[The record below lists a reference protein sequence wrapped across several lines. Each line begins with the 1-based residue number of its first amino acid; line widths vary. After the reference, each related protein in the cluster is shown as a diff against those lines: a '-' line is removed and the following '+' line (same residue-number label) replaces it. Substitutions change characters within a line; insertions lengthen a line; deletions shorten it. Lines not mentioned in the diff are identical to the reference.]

1 MTPDEVKHVLSAL
14 KPLAYD
20 AQKYK
25 ALTDYLSYKIQR
37 EHKVLEAL
45 TDPIQIHRSQGK
57 IQAFRSLMSLR
68 DEVVSSDTNQYG

>member
-1 MTPDEVKHVLSAL
+1 MTPEDVKHLFSAI
-14 KPLAYD
+14 KPLVYD

-25 ALTDYLSYKIQR
+25 ALTEYLSYRIER
-37 EHKVLEAL
+37 EHKTLEAL

-68 DEVVSSDTNQYG
+68 EEVLTSDSTWG

>member
-1 MTPDEVKHVLSAL
+1 MTPEEVLSAL

-25 ALTDYLSYKIQR
+25 ALIDYLSYKIQR

-57 IQAFRSLMSLR
+57 IQALRALTSLR
-68 DEVVSSDTNQYG
+68 DEVVSSDKPQYG